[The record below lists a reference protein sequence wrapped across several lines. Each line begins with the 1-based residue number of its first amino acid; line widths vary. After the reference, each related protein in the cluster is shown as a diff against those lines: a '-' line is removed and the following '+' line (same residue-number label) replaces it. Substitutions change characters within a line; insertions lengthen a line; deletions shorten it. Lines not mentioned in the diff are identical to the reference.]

1 LNQGELH
8 FERSPENTLT
18 INVSGDWKIADA
30 LPSSDDLMKEIDAEA
45 PPQRIIFDTRA
56 LGGWDSG
63 LLTFLVRL
71 KHHCSGKDTTIDFG
85 GLPKGVQRLLDLSS
99 VVPERKEARRD
110 SIRVSLLTHISQV
123 EGNIWHSILETLS
136 FIGEVSVSFFR
147 LFTGKARFRRSDF
160 MLVLEESG
168 VDALPIVSLIS
179 FLVGLILAFVGSI
192 QLKMFGAQIFIADL
206 VGIAMTR
213 AMGAIM
219 VGIIM
224 AGRTGA
230 AFAAR
235 IGTMQVNEEIDALRT
250 SGISPVEF
258 LVLPRI
264 IAMTLMLPLL
274 TLYADLMGMLGGLVV
289 SVTGFGIG
297 MNEYFQETKDSVAMA
312 NIWVGLFSSFVFGI
326 IVSLT
331 GCLRGMQCG
340 RSASAVGD
348 ATTSAVVTSIV
359 GIVIATAI
367 ITILCDALGI

>member
-18 INVSGDWKIADA
+18 INVSGDWKITDA
-30 LPSSDDLMKEIDAEA
+30 LPSSDDLMKEIDAEV

-71 KHHCSGKDTTIDFG
+71 KHHCSGKYTTIDFG

-99 VVPERKEARRD
+99 VVPERKEVRRE
-110 SIRVSLLTHISQV
+110 SVRVSLLTHISQV